1 MFNLNGMNQINASRE
16 HVIDAIEK
24 HYQSQ
29 ITHLIDNELFGDADA
44 LFLEYV
50 VGGEEP
56 KEWTFVE
63 LCSEE

>member
-1 MFNLNGMNQINASRE
+1 MFNVKWINASRE
-16 HVIDAIEK
+16 HTIDAIEK

-29 ITHLIDNELFGDADA
+29 IAHLIDNELFDDADA

-50 VGGEEP
+50 VDGEEP